1 MPAHLPTQ
9 YAPAERDAAEAIADQ
24 IVRFASQ
31 HDGGMID
38 ATPNIFVVL
47 NDKRQV
53 IYANKALQDYVRT
66 TGPDLPIYGQRPGEI
81 LGCVHAAETDGGC
94 GTTEFCINCGAVN
107 AVLSGLAG
115 RVATEECRILL
126 EAGDALDLRV
136 WSTPLIH
143 NGQRYV
149 MFAIQDISH
158 EKRRRILERIFFH
171 DLLNTA
177 GVLYSSAD
185 LLVTE
190 QVTLDD
196 VADVFYRASRR
207 LIDEIE
213 SQQILM
219 AAESGDLS
227 ARIDAVAPFQLMD
240 EIAWMSR
247 QYATARRIDLQLEA
261 DDPARE
267 IQTDRVLL
275 SRVLANMT
283 KNALEASDGGD
294 QVRLTCAATRD
305 SLVFAVYNRQYMPH
319 NVQLQIFQRSF
330 STKGEG
336 RGLGTYSIK
345 LLAER
350 YLGGRVWFETDEQH
364 GTAFKV
370 SLPLTSLPS
379 EAPVQLP

>member
-1 MPAHLPTQ
+1 MAAHLPTQ
-9 YAPAERDAAEAIADQ
+9 YAPAERDSAEQIADQ
-24 IVRFASQ
+24 IVQFARQ
-31 HDGGMID
+31 HDGGMVD

-47 NDKRQV
+47 NDKRQI
-53 IYANKALQDYVRT
+53 IYANKALRDFMRDSDPEV
-66 TGPDLPIYGQRPGEI
+66 PIYGQRPGEM
-81 LGCVHAAETDGGC
+81 LGCVHATETEGGC
-94 GTTEFCINCGAVN
+94 GTTQFCVNCGAVN
-107 AVLSGLAG
+107 AILSGLGG

-126 EAGDALDLRV
+126 ESGDALDLRV
-136 WSTPLIH
+136 WSTPLTH

-190 QVTLDD
+190 QVALAD

-219 AAESGDLS
+219 AAESGELN
-227 ARIDAVAPFQLMD
+227 AKIERVLPHQVLD
-240 EIAWMSR
+240 EIIWLSR
-247 QYATARRIDLQLEA
+247 QYATARGIDIQLDV
-261 DDPARE
+261 DDPKLE
-267 IQTDRVLL
+267 IDTDRVLL
-275 SRVLANMT
+275 TRVLANMT
-283 KNALEASDGGD
+283 KNALEASDSD
-294 QVRLTCAATRD
+294 QQVLLTYRANRD
-305 SLVFAVYNRQYMPH
+305 SLTFAVHNRQYMPH
-319 NVQLQIFQRSF
+319 DVQLQVFQRSF

-350 YLGGRVWFETDEQH
+350 YLGGRVWFETDEQA
-364 GTAFKV
+364 GTTFKV
-370 SLPLTSLPS
+370 SLPLTQPTGS
-379 EAPVQLP
+379 AVQSP